1 MIRTVERK
9 RERETARRSS
19 YKSQQRH
26 STRHCMA
33 WVESISG
40 REGPATAHAS
50 QQEHTQRAKTQDT
63 QKRRSAG
70 REKGRGRETT
80 LPVIR
85 LSSHRLLR
93 SKWPFFHPPHR
104 QVETRRTA
112 RRVGTLRRRPG
123 ETGGRGGRY
132 LPHQPAR
139 RPGESV
145 GLVVDTRYL
154 PPHSRRRWP
163 GEPVGARVRT
173 FCWGALPLTPGPEF
187 EWLIYPSSK

>member
-40 REGPATAHAS
+40 RGGAATAHAL
-50 QQEHTQRAKTQDT
+50 QQEHTASENTRHAEA
-63 QKRRSAG
+63 KRRE
-70 REKGRGRETT
+70 REGQRKRDDTPGH
-80 LPVIR
+80 PVIQ
-85 LSSHRLLR
+85 
-93 SKWPFFHPPHR
+93 PPASPVEVNLFPPPTPAGGDQENRWAGGSGPWGGDR
-104 QVETRRTA
+104 QKPVGVE
-112 RRVGTLRRRPG
+112 VGTFPTNPG
-123 ETGGRGGRY
+123 GDR
-132 LPHQPAR
+132 
-139 RPGESV
+139 ESRWAWWSI
-145 GLVVDTRYL
+145 VDTS
-154 PPHSRRRWP
+154 PDSRRRWP